1 VNSNVV
7 FQKTNAGRLPE
18 ELERVQIPLIVP
30 YTEVNMLK
38 IIGGMVGQDLTRV
51 TLPGKVSY
59 YAVFMNEPLSIT
71 QKFCEQLYYS
81 ELLDRADC

>member
-1 VNSNVV
+1 
-7 FQKTNAGRLPE
+7 
-18 ELERVQIPLIVP
+18 
-30 YTEVNMLK
+30 MLK